1 MPISLFRLHMI
12 ECSGV
17 RLLVSGRSSS
27 QLLQTPLALLQAN
40 SSFQSSQVQARLPD
54 FQDRLSFC
62 GWVVGL
68 HHRLEE
74 AVCRSGSIASI
85 KPFHS
90 PGLCPHLMV
99 YPLHKNWGFYVFIS
113 WQMQAS
119 HHVICCRCC
128 TQVSRW
134 HISNSKQKNK
144 GVSAF
149 RTITR
154 SRENLQCYCYI
165 SAFPLVEENYSL

>member
-1 MPISLFRLHMI
+1 MQW
-12 ECSGV
+12 CQAVGV
-17 RLLVSGRSSS
+17 RQELFPAASNSSGSLTSKFEFSELPSPSTAPRFSGQALILWVSGWTAPQAWRSC
-27 QLLQTPLALLQAN
+27 LQVW
-40 SSFQSSQVQARLPD
+40 F
-54 FQDRLSFC
+54 
-62 GWVVGL
+62 
-68 HHRLEE
+68 HYIH
-74 AVCRSGSIASI
+74 

-154 SRENLQCYCYI
+154 SRENLQCYCCI